1 MVFVVACRGT
11 WFAADVDTF
20 HFTVC
25 QRRARFLFLLVSGEL
40 SMCGSLAAPLLVCP
54 LFISPVCLISYFV
67 TFSGC
72 GHSLG
77 HDFRW

>member
-1 MVFVVACRGT
+1 MFVVACRDT

-25 QRRARFLFLLVSGEL
+25 QRRAVFLLLQVSAEL
-40 SMCGSLAAPLLVCP
+40 PRYSSLAAPLLVCP
-54 LFISPVCLISYFV
+54 RFISPVCLISYSV
-67 TFSGC
+67 MFSGC

-77 HDFRW
+77 HDFR

>member
-1 MVFVVACRGT
+1 MACRDT
-11 WFAADVDTF
+11 WFGADVDTF

-25 QRRARFLFLLVSGEL
+25 QRRALFLSLQVSAEF

-54 LFISPVCLISYFV
+54 RFISPVCLISYFV

-77 HDFRW
+77 HDLR